1 MPETPDYSSNRENLS
16 ATDQR
21 IRDLNDRFRRSFE
34 GGQVMMTKGVAN
46 LALQVRYQ
54 VFSAIQTFDDF
65 TEDNDPYGTREF
77 GSVEIDGQT
86 VWFKIDAYDRNLE
99 YGSPDPSD
107 PEVTTRVMTV
117 LLPEEY

>member
-1 MPETPDYSSNRENLS
+1 
-16 ATDQR
+16 
-21 IRDLNDRFRRSFE
+21 
-34 GGQVMMTKGVAN
+34 MTRGFQALPVEVAN
-46 LALQVRYQ
+46 RAIQ
-54 VFSAIQTFDDF
+54 AIQTFDDF

-77 GSVEIDGQT
+77 GSVEIDGQA

-107 PEVTTRVMTV
+107 PEVTTRIMTV

>member
-1 MPETPDYSSNRENLS
+1 
-16 ATDQR
+16 
-21 IRDLNDRFRRSFE
+21 
-34 GGQVMMTKGVAN
+34 MTKGVAN